1 MTDAGESPRTG
12 RLASGKARLAT
23 ERTKLVERFEEVR
36 SRSGLLDAL
45 ARAWEHDSQVGGGL
59 LGGALAFRLF
69 LFMVPYVLVVFTLL
83 GAASRVATSSP
94 TEMAHTAG
102 ISGVLAQGIFT
113 TSSLTDTHRF
123 VLIALGG
130 WATLSAARAVVTTLI
145 EAHRLAWHV
154 GPVKV
159 KKWLP
164 ALVFIVF
171 VTVTAAASSY
181 IGRLRAEAPAPGLA
195 LTLAW
200 IAIPVV
206 AWWWASS
213 RLPHADAPVWALLPG
228 AVLFAVGLQAMH
240 MFTVLWMGR
249 QVSHKSETYGALG
262 VALTVL
268 AWCYLV
274 GRVVS
279 GAAVLNAALWR
290 RFEELHPDRVEAAA
304 AGERGDLSRV
314 RLLLAWITSA
324 AGLLR

>member
-1 MTDAGESPRTG
+1 MTETGEPSRTG
-12 RLASGKARLAT
+12 RLASGKARLES
-23 ERTKLVERFEEVR
+23 ERTKYIARFEEVR

-69 LFMVPYVLVVFTLL
+69 LFMVPYVLVVFTIL
-83 GAASRVATSSP
+83 GAASRVASSSP

-102 ISGVLAQGIFT
+102 ISGVLAKGIFT

-123 VLIALGG
+123 VLLALGG

-145 EAHRLAWHV
+145 EAHRLAWHDP
-154 GPVKV
+154 PVKT
-159 KKWLP
+159 KKWGP
-164 ALVFIVF
+164 ALVFIGF
-171 VTVTAAASSY
+171 VTVIALASSY
-181 IGRLRAEAPAPGLA
+181 IGKLRAAAPAPGFA

-213 RLPHADAPVWALLPG
+213 RLPHGKAPVWALFPG
-228 AVLFAVGLQAMH
+228 AVLFGIGLQAMH

-274 GRVVS
+274 GRLVS
-279 GAAVLNAALWR
+279 GAAVLDAALWR
-290 RFEELHPDRVEAAA
+290 RFEDKHPDQIEAAA
-304 AGERGDLSRV
+304 TGQVGDLSRI